1 MTKRKRKRRKEERK
15 MKRHTGERK
24 EKGKIRGRMTEE
36 GREGGGWRGDEEASQ
51 TGKQRGELITES
63 PKHV

>member
-1 MTKRKRKRRKEERK
+1 MTKRKRREEEERK

-24 EKGKIRGRMTEE
+24 KKGKIRGRMTEE
-36 GREGGGWRGDEEASQ
+36 GREGGGWRGDEEARQ
-51 TGKQRGELITES
+51 TGKEKGELIKAS